1 MNDNR
6 TYINEKFSPQNY
18 GVATKKGSELS
29 GEVEKLITGWLDDG
43 TIDGLISQYGL
54 E

>member
-1 MNDNR
+1 MSDDR
-6 TYINEKFSPQNY
+6 TYIDEKFAPQDY

-29 GEVEKLITGWLDDG
+29 GQIDDLIKGWLEDG
-43 TIDGLISQYGL
+43 TIDGLISEYGL